1 MPLWY
6 DLRAMAQRLPE
17 LIGRAMIDPDFLAEL
32 QRSPESI
39 LAQYELSAE
48 ERTTVL
54 RALDRL
60 AHAPAGQRAQ
70 AFQSALI
77 RRVAT

>member
-39 LAQYELSAE
+39 LAQYDLSAD

>member
-1 MPLWY
+1 
-6 DLRAMAQRLPE
+6 MARLPE
-17 LIGRAMIDPDFLAEL
+17 LIGRAMIDPEFLADL
-32 QRSPESI
+32 QRSPEPI
-39 LAQYELSAE
+39 LAQYDLSAD
-48 ERTTVL
+48 ERSTIL

-60 AHAPAGQRAQ
+60 GEAPSSQRAQ

>member
-39 LAQYELSAE
+39 LAQYDLSAD

-70 AFQSALI
+70 ALQSALI